1 MQKIS
6 SKKKK
11 KVVFIACK
19 QRLKC
24 SLHLARGEEKNWGF
38 LCYLL
43 PLKENP
49 HEKGAPQEK
58 ETEN

>member
-1 MQKIS
+1 MKKIS
-6 SKKKK
+6 SKKK

-24 SLHLARGEEKNWGF
+24 SFHLASAEEKNWVF